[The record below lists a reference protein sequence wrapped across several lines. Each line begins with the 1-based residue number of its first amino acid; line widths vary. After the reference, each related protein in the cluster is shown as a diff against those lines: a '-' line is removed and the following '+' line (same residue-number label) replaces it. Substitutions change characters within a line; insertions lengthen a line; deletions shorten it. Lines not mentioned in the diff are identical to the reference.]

1 MDATEKKKQR
11 QRNIGTILIVTGIV
25 LLICVIFFWIFGSKL
40 INTNFELDENQ
51 RKIEHET
58 SEPAEN
64 QSISIPGFE
73 SAAIPPDTKT
83 VPFRIYNPE
92 NNPCYFE
99 VILYLDNGNKE
110 VYKSKLISPGNEITE
125 ITLNEGIP
133 AGTYTAILHYN
144 TYSMDGS
151 YTPMNGADVPFTLIV
166 K

>member
-51 RKIEHET
+51 
-58 SEPAEN
+58 
-64 QSISIPGFE
+64 
-73 SAAIPPDTKT
+73 PPDTKT